1 MSKGKRKACYEMETI
16 CEQELLLIDET
27 KLPEVLTERLNL
39 LEKTNMAYDSAKV
52 KEKNV
57 REKVD
62 KALQH
67 ADELIVKA
75 KGTGSN
81 TSESH
86 SFLWFEW
93 TSKSDEIDTLKANLK
108 EMIDCGIESAEA
120 QKVLVEVQSAL
131 ADSQT
136 ALLQVQETQMA
147 YQHQIADATKF
158 LYGLSAYNMA
168 STQSVLINLQAVLS
182 GASKEKLGEMAQ
194 QQLFLAMDQL
204 KNQENIILRIQEN
217 RNLID
222 GLSMDLSNH
231 DCRIKS
237 NAEKNSKLDRRIDAL
252 EKSDKQF
259 HIKEIKQDNFIQASI
274 EHNKKQDIK
283 IEELAQRDNEQDKLL
298 QNGVERDSQQDE
310 LLATHYEKL
319 SEHDKSF
326 EEQRNKISKLELQND
341 NNTVEIKGLINSL
354 EQQGQAL
361 TKKNTELDKK
371 YADTTQQLKD
381 ELSKFKAV
389 ADKDRETIV
398 ENISLISESVN
409 TQISLVKEDLS
420 KAEVDL
426 SDEINSVEEKLI
438 NTIAELK
445 EGILNKDKEVYNKLA
460 DLKDRIDRL
469 DVRASKL
476 GWKIGISVV
485 TAVSLILN
493 ILQICGIL

>member
-1 MSKGKRKACYEMETI
+1 MSKGKRMACYEMEPI

-27 KLPEVLTERLNL
+27 KLPVVLTERLNL
-39 LEKTNMAYDSAKV
+39 LEKTNIAYDSAKV

-62 KALQH
+62 KALEH

-75 KGTGSN
+75 RGAGSN

-168 STQSVLINLQAVLS
+168 STQSICINLQAVLS

-194 QQLFLAMDQL
+194 QQLLSAMDQL
-204 KNQENIILRIQEN
+204 KNQENTMSRIREN
-217 RNLID
+217 KNLID

-231 DCRIKS
+231 NCRIES
-237 NAEKNSKLDRRIDAL
+237 NAEKNFELDRRIDAL
-252 EKSDKQF
+252 EKSDMEF
-259 HIKEIKQDNFIQASI
+259 HIKGIKQDNFIQASI
-274 EHNKKQDIK
+274 EHNKKQDVK
-283 IEELAQRDNEQDKLL
+283 IEELVQMDNEQDKLL
-298 QNGVERDSQQDE
+298 QNGVERDRKQDE
-310 LLATHYEKL
+310 LLANHDEKL
-319 SEHDKSF
+319 SEHDESF
-326 EEQRNKISKLELQND
+326 EEQRNKISKLELQNG
-341 NNTVEIKGLINSL
+341 NNTYEIKVLKNSL
-354 EQQGQAL
+354 KQQGQSL
-361 TKKNTELDKK
+361 TEKNTELDKK

-381 ELSKFKAV
+381 ELSKFKDIAN
-389 ADKDRETIV
+389 KDRETIV
-398 ENISLISESVN
+398 RNLSLVSESVN
-409 TQISLVKEDLS
+409 TQISLLKEELS
-420 KAEVDL
+420 KVEVDL
-426 SDEINSVEEKLI
+426 SHEINFVEEKLI

-445 EGILNKDKEVYNKLA
+445 EEISNKDKEVYDKYT
-460 DLKDRIDRL
+460 DLKGRIDNL
-469 DVRASKL
+469 NVITKKL
-476 GWKIGISVV
+476 GWKIGISIV
-485 TAVSLILN
+485 AAGSLILN

>member
-1 MSKGKRKACYEMETI
+1 MSIGIEPI
-16 CEQELLLIDET
+16 FEQELLLIDET
-27 KLPEVLTERLNL
+27 KLPVVLTERLNL

-57 REKVD
+57 LEKVD
-62 KALQH
+62 KALEH

-81 TSESH
+81 TSKSH

-108 EMIDCGIESAEA
+108 EMIDCGIEGAEA
-120 QKVLVEVQSAL
+120 QKVLVEVQLAL

-194 QQLFLAMDQL
+194 QQLLLAMDQL

-217 RNLID
+217 RKLID
-222 GLSMDLSNH
+222 GLSMDLSNQNY
-231 DCRIKS
+231 RIES
-237 NAEKNSKLDRRIDAL
+237 NAKKNSELDGRIDAL
-252 EKSDKQF
+252 EKSDKEL

-283 IEELAQRDNEQDKLL
+283 IEELVQKDNEQDKLL
-298 QNGVERDSQQDE
+298 QNGVERDRQQDE
-310 LLATHYEKL
+310 LLSTHFEKL

-326 EEQRNKISKLELQND
+326 EEHRNKITKLELQNG
-341 NNTVEIKGLINSL
+341 NNTDEIKGVKNSL

-361 TKKNTELDKK
+361 TEKNTELDKK
-371 YADTTQQLKD
+371 YADTTQRLKD
-381 ELSKFKAV
+381 ELLKFKTV

-398 ENISLISESVN
+398 ENISLISESAN
-409 TQISLVKEDLS
+409 TQISLVKEELS
-420 KAEVDL
+420 KVEVDL
-426 SDEINSVEEKLI
+426 SDEINSVEEKLT

-445 EGILNKDKEVYNKLA
+445 KEILNKDKEVYNKLT
-460 DLKDRIDRL
+460 DLKGRIDNL
-469 DVRASKL
+469 DDKTRKS
-476 GWKIGISVV
+476 GWKIGISIVA
-485 TAVSLILN
+485 AVSLILN
-493 ILQICGIL
+493 ILQVCGIL